1 MELFGYVFM
10 AEPIVLGLL
19 GGVLLLFILDIVQFV
34 KISNLKNRLS
44 AFTEGSDAKSME
56 EEIRERFS
64 QIKDMRERQ
73 EKTEGDVRRIFL
85 NLNKTYQKSAIL
97 KYNAF
102 REMGGNLSFVMVF
115 LDKKNN
121 GFLLNSV
128 HSTTAGSYMYA
139 KEIKDGKADVEL
151 SPEERE
157 TLEKAVNSV
166 GKNE

>member
-10 AEPIVLGLL
+10 TEPIILGLF
-19 GGVLLLFILDIVQFV
+19 GGILFLFLLDMIQFV
-34 KISNLKNRLS
+34 KLSNLKKRLA

-73 EKTEGDVRRIFL
+73 EKTENDVKKIFS

-115 LDKKNN
+115 LDKRNN

-128 HSTTAGSYMYA
+128 HSTTNGSYMYS
-139 KEIKDGKADVEL
+139 KEIVDGKADVEL

-157 TLEKAVNSV
+157 TLEKAML
-166 GKNE
+166 